1 MFPSPSCAR
10 KETAARTGLRSH
22 RGRSGYRV
30 LASPLSFNVA
40 VARRIASFA
49 CRAGAGCPV
58 TAEVTTLVEDRR
70 RRLLAFRW
78 VASLLAV
85 FWVSFSLGLSIC
97 LSSCKEPRSTRRYCS
112 KRVGACCSFSCR
124 STTGCRC
131 HPFASGCPR
140 RRSTDRSC
148 RGRRRARSAVE
159 LLRQSSAYGW
169 RPTTHD
175 AAHCCD
181 PAVPAQVHRQLLG
194 LDAVGARDRG
204 GGAMAGYASASAR
217 SGEPPQEITLGLDHW
232 PIQSALAIAV
242 VLVSGF
248 AATLPSG
255 WMTPTW
261 TVGIAAAW
269 SAVVA
274 WVNPDLAASMS
285 RLWAS
290 AALVW
295 AVAFVIALHLS
306 NARRSR
312 RRNRP
317 SNSARSP

>member
-1 MFPSPSCAR
+1 MLLIVVILPSRPR
-10 KETAARTGLRSH
+10 FTGSSWAWMPWAL
-22 RGRSGYRV
+22 V
-30 LASPLSFNVA
+30 
-40 VARRIASFA
+40 I
-49 CRAGAGCPV
+49 GA
-58 TAEVTTLVEDRR
+58 
-70 RRLLAFRW
+70 
-78 VASLLAV
+78 
-85 FWVSFSLGLSIC
+85 
-97 LSSCKEPRSTRRYCS
+97 
-112 KRVGACCSFSCR
+112 
-124 STTGCRC
+124 
-131 HPFASGCPR
+131 
-140 RRSTDRSC
+140 
-148 RGRRRARSAVE
+148 
-159 LLRQSSAYGW
+159 
-169 RPTTHD
+169 
-175 AAHCCD
+175 
-181 PAVPAQVHRQLLG
+181 AVPWL
-194 LDAVGARDRG
+194 
-204 GGAMAGYASASAR
+204 GYASASAASAR

-269 SAVVA
+269 LAVVA